1 MEMKCDSH
9 GWVQARHFCHKCVAD
24 YLTRIAKLEAEGGL
38 MAEHTPTPWEFTP
51 YAHLDNAAG
60 VVECTKD
67 IRKTG
72 RVVAFIRSGP
82 NMPPAEVLPNA
93 AFIVRAA
100 NCHEDLVRELEDC
113 ELSLKL
119 DVDEWGSP
127 RLKGTL
133 ANIRAAL
140 AKAEESRLQQQ
151 DLDEET
157 L

>member
-1 MEMKCDSH
+1 
-9 GWVQARHFCHKCVAD
+9 
-24 YLTRIAKLEAEGGL
+24 
-38 MAEHTPTPWEFTP
+38 MAEHTPTPWHT
-51 YAHLDNAAG
+51 DQ
-60 VVECTKD
+60 VELFDTFNQVLGL
-67 IRKTG
+67 IRTT
-72 RVVAFIRSGP
+72 A
-82 NMPPAEVLPNA
+82 NA
-93 AFIVRAA
+93 AFIVRAV
-100 NCHEDLVRELEDC
+100 NCHEALVRELEDC

>member
-1 MEMKCDSH
+1 
-9 GWVQARHFCHKCVAD
+9 
-24 YLTRIAKLEAEGGL
+24 
-38 MAEHTPTPWEFTP
+38 MAEHSPTPWQSNGP
-51 YAHLDNAAG
+51 YLYGSGEVRYVRIGRAMPEPDIIGRTICEIGLWLD
-60 VVECTKD
+60 
-67 IRKTG
+67 
-72 RVVAFIRSGP
+72 
-82 NMPPAEVLPNA
+82 MPEEQEANGT
-93 AFIVRAA
+93 FIVRAA

-140 AKAEESRLQQQ
+140 ATAKESRLQQQ

>member
-1 MEMKCDSH
+1 LGPEQEIVGSNGEPICTVLGSKDFTEDTE
-9 GWVQARHFCHKCVAD
+9 GWIEPD
-24 YLTRIAKLEAEGGL
+24 
-38 MAEHTPTPWEFTP
+38 
-51 YAHLDNAAG
+51 
-60 VVECTKD
+60 
-67 IRKTG
+67 
-72 RVVAFIRSGP
+72 
-82 NMPPAEVLPNA
+82 A
-93 AFIVRAA
+93 AFIVLAA

-140 AKAEESRLQQQ
+140 AKAKESRLQQQ

-157 L
+157 P